1 MKIWLKY
8 LLGITIGIVLGIFVS
23 PENII
28 FKDILTFLTKLTI
41 NIGRYTIFPIV
52 FFSIGYGTFKL
63 KQEKRVGMVYL
74 KTSSYIIASSTL
86 LVLIATGIVLLF
98 SPDRIPIIIE
108 NQTSYNFP
116 GYKSILTSIFPKS
129 LFQIFSENSNFLL
142 PVTILGFL
150 LGYNFS
156 FDKVMT
162 RPAYQ
167 LFDAMSRIF
176 YHIGSFIVEILGFG
190 MIILAANFTM
200 QIIHTPQL
208 ILFNQLIILLT
219 INTILVIFGVY
230 PAFIYFLG
238 GKQNPYKI
246 MFAIL
251 GPSLAA
257 VASGNSYFTLTSL
270 ILHVK
275 ENLGV
280 PRKIG
285 SATLPLFT
293 LFGKAGTAAATSITF
308 FLILKSYSSLSIG
321 PMGIIWIMLFSILTS
336 FLAGTVPGIGILVS
350 LAAMCKL
357 YGKGIEEGF
366 LIIGSIAPILVSF
379 SVLIDT
385 ITAGVSTYL
394 ISHHEK
400 GNKEIYVKDFV

>member
-8 LLGITIGIVLGIFVS
+8 LLGITIGIVLGIFL
-23 PENII
+23 PPGNII
-28 FKDILTFLTKLTI
+28 YRDTLKFLNELII

-63 KQEKRVGMVYL
+63 KQEKRIVPIYL
-74 KTSSYIIASSTL
+74 KTVTYIITSSTL

-108 NQTSYNFP
+108 NQISYSFP
-116 GYKSILTSIFPKS
+116 GYKNILTSIFPKN
-129 LFQIFSENSNFLL
+129 LFHVFGENSNFLL
-142 PVTILGFL
+142 PVTFLGFL
-150 LGYNFS
+150 LGSNFT

-176 YHIGSFIVEILGFG
+176 YHIGTFIVEILGFG
-190 MIILAANFTM
+190 MIILASNFTL
-200 QIIHTPQL
+200 QIIQTPQL
-208 ILFNQLIILLT
+208 VLFNQLIILLT
-219 INTILVIFGVY
+219 INTTLIIFGIY
-230 PAFIYFLG
+230 PAIIYFLG

-246 MFAIL
+246 LYALL

-257 VASGNSYFTLTSL
+257 AASGNSYFTLTSL
-270 ILHVK
+270 IFHVK
-275 ENLGV
+275 ESLGV
-280 PRKIG
+280 PRRIG

-321 PMGIIWIMLFSILTS
+321 FVGILWIMLFSILTS
-336 FLAGTVPGIGILVS
+336 FLAGSVPGIGVLVS

-357 YGKGIEEGF
+357 YGKGIEEGY

-379 SVLIDT
+379 SVLVDT
-385 ITAGVSTYL
+385 VTAGVSSYL
-394 ISHHEK
+394 IAHQEK
-400 GNKEIYVKDFV
+400 GNKDILIKEFV

>member
-8 LLGITIGIVLGIFVS
+8 LLGIIVGIVLGLIIS
-23 PENII
+23 PENYV
-28 FKDILTFLTKLTI
+28 FRDILGFFSDLTI

-52 FFSIGYGTFKL
+52 FFSIAYGTFKL
-63 KQEKRVGMVYL
+63 KQEKRISSIYL
-74 KTSSYIIASSTL
+74 KTIAYIIASSTL

-108 NQTSYNFP
+108 NQSSYSFP
-116 GYKSILTSIFPKS
+116 GYKNILNSLFPMS
-129 LFQIFSENSNFLL
+129 LFQIFTENNNFLL
-142 PVTILGFL
+142 PITFLGFL
-150 LGYNFS
+150 IGYNFS

-167 LFDAMSRIF
+167 LFDAMSRIL

-190 MIILAANFTM
+190 MIILATNFTV

-219 INTILVIFGVY
+219 INTVLVVFGIY
-230 PAFIYFLG
+230 PAIIYFLA

-246 MFAIL
+246 LYAIL
-251 GPSLAA
+251 GASLAA
-257 VASGNSYFTLTSL
+257 AASGNSYFSLTSL
-270 ILHVK
+270 MYHVK

-293 LFGKAGTAAATSITF
+293 LFGKAGTAATTSITF
-308 FLILKSYSSLSIG
+308 FLILKSYSSLTIS
-321 PMGIIWIMLFSILTS
+321 PMGILWIMLFSILSS
-336 FLAGTVPGIGILVS
+336 FLGGTVPGLGVLVS
-350 LAAMCKL
+350 LSAMCKL

-366 LIIGSIAPILVSF
+366 LIIGSIAPILISF

-385 ITAGVSTYL
+385 VTAGVSSFL
-394 ISHHEK
+394 IAHHEK
-400 GNKEIYVKDFV
+400 ANKEISIKDFI

>member
-8 LLGITIGIVLGIFVS
+8 LLGITIGIILGIFI
-23 PENII
+23 PPGNII
-28 FKDILTFLTKLTI
+28 FEDTLKFLNELII

-63 KQEKRVGMVYL
+63 KQEKRISSIYL
-74 KTSSYIIASSTL
+74 KTIAYIITSSTL

-108 NQTSYNFP
+108 NQISYNFP
-116 GYKSILTSIFPKS
+116 GYKNIFTSIFPMS
-129 LFQIFSENSNFLL
+129 LFQIFTENSNYLL
-142 PVTILGFL
+142 PVTFLGFL

-167 LFDAMSRIF
+167 FFDAMSRIF

-190 MIILAANFTM
+190 MIILAANFTI

-208 ILFNQLIILLT
+208 VLFNQLIILLT
-219 INTILVIFGVY
+219 INTTLVIFGIY
-230 PAFIYFLG
+230 PVIIYFLG

-246 MFAIL
+246 IYAIL

-257 VASGNSYFTLTSL
+257 AASGNSYFTLTSL
-270 ILHVK
+270 IYHVK

-285 SATLPLFT
+285 SATLPVFT

-321 PMGIIWIMLFSILTS
+321 PVGILWIMLFSILSS

-366 LIIGSIAPILVSF
+366 LIIGSIAPILISF

-400 GNKEIYVKDFV
+400 GNKEISIKDFV

>member
-8 LLGITIGIVLGIFVS
+8 LLGITLGIILGTFIS
-23 PENII
+23 PDNTVFRE
-28 FKDILTFLTKLTI
+28 ILGFLTELTI
-41 NIGRYTIFPIV
+41 NIGRYTVFPIV
-52 FFSIGYGTFKL
+52 FFGVGYGTFKL
-63 KQEKRVGMVYL
+63 KQEKRVTAVYL
-74 KTSSYIIASSTL
+74 KIIASIAVSSTL

-108 NQTSYNFP
+108 DQISYNFP
-116 GYKSILTSIFPKS
+116 GYRDILKSVFPMS
-129 LFQIFSENSNFLL
+129 LFQVFTENSNFLL
-142 PVTILGFL
+142 PVTFLGFF
-150 LGYNFS
+150 LGLNFS

-167 LFDAMSRIF
+167 LFDAMSRIL
-176 YHIGSFIVEILGFG
+176 YHIGNFIVEILGFG
-190 MIILAANFTM
+190 MIILAANFTV
-200 QIIHTPQL
+200 QIIHAPQL
-208 ILFNQLIILLT
+208 ALFNQLIILLT
-219 INTILVIFGVY
+219 INTVLIIFGVY

-246 MFAIL
+246 MYAL
-251 GPSLAA
+251 LAPSLAA
-257 VASGNSYFTLTSL
+257 AASGNSYFTLTSL

-275 ENLGV
+275 ENLGI

-285 SATLPLFT
+285 SSTLPFFT
-293 LFGKAGTAAATSITF
+293 LFGKAGTAAVTSITF
-308 FLILKSYSSLSIG
+308 FLILKSYSSLAISPIG
-321 PMGIIWIMLFSILTS
+321 ILWIISFSMLTS
-336 FLAGTVPGIGILVS
+336 FLAGSVPGIGVLVS

-385 ITAGVSTYL
+385 VTAGVSSYL
-394 ISHHEK
+394 IAFHEK
-400 GNKEIYVKDFV
+400 GNKEIDVKNFI

>member
-8 LLGITIGIVLGIFVS
+8 LLGITIGVILGNFIS
-23 PENII
+23 PENIE
-28 FKDILTFLTKLTI
+28 FKDILEFLAELTI
-41 NIGRYTIFPIV
+41 NIGRYTVFPIV

-63 KQEKRVGMVYL
+63 KQEKRVTAIYL
-74 KTSSYIIASSTL
+74 KTIAAITVSSTL
-86 LVLIATGIVLLF
+86 LVIIATGIVLLF

-108 NQTSYNFP
+108 NQISYNFP
-116 GYKSILTSIFPKS
+116 GYRDILRSVFPIS
-129 LFQIFSENSNFLL
+129 LFQVFTENSNFLL
-142 PVTILGFL
+142 PVTFFGFFLGL
-150 LGYNFS
+150 NFS

-167 LFDAMSRIF
+167 FFDAMSRIL

-200 QIIHTPQL
+200 QIINAPQL
-208 ILFNQLIILLT
+208 VLFNQLIILLI
-219 INTILVIFGVY
+219 INTIIIIFGIY

-246 MFAIL
+246 MYALL

-257 VASGNSYFTLTSL
+257 LASGNSYFTLTSL
-270 ILHVK
+270 ILHLK

-285 SATLPLFT
+285 SSTLPFFT
-293 LFGKAGTAAATSITF
+293 LFGKAGTAAVTSITF
-308 FLILKSYSSLSIG
+308 FLILKSYSSLSISPG
-321 PMGIIWIMLFSILTS
+321 GVLWIMLFSMLTS
-336 FLAGTVPGIGILVS
+336 LLAGSVPGIGVLVS
-350 LAAMCKL
+350 LATMCKL

-385 ITAGVSTYL
+385 VTAGVSSYL
-394 ISHHEK
+394 IAYHEK
-400 GNKEIYVKDFV
+400 GNKEIPVKDFV

>member
-8 LLGITIGIVLGIFVS
+8 LLGIIIGIVVGIFIP
-23 PENII
+23 PENM
-28 FKDILTFLTKLTI
+28 ILRDVLKFLNELII
-41 NIGRYTIFPIV
+41 NIGRYTVFPIV

-63 KQEKRVGMVYL
+63 KQENRISSIYL
-74 KTSSYIIASSTL
+74 KTGAYIIASSTL
-86 LVLIATGIVLLF
+86 LVIIATGIVLLF

-108 NQTSYNFP
+108 NQTSYSFP
-116 GYKSILTSIFPKS
+116 GYKNILTSIFPMN
-129 LFQIFSENSNFLL
+129 LFQVFSDNINFLL
-142 PVTILGFL
+142 PVSFLGFL
-150 LGYNFS
+150 LGFNFS

-190 MIILAANFTM
+190 MIILAANFTV

-219 INTILVIFGVY
+219 INTTLILFGIY
-230 PAFIYFLG
+230 PALIYFLG
-238 GKQNPYKI
+238 GNQNPYKI
-246 MFAIL
+246 IYAIL

-257 VASGNSYFTLTSL
+257 AASGNSYFTLTSL
-270 ILHVK
+270 IFHVK

-280 PRKIG
+280 PRKIA
-285 SATLPLFT
+285 STTLPLFT

-321 PMGIIWIMLFSILTS
+321 PMGILWIMVFSILSS
-336 FLAGTVPGIGILVS
+336 FLAGTVPGIGTLVS
-350 LAAMCKL
+350 LAALCKL

-366 LIIGSIAPILVSF
+366 LIIGSIAPILISF

-385 ITAGVSTYL
+385 VTAGVSSYL
-394 ISHHEK
+394 IAHHEK
-400 GNKEIYVKDFV
+400 TNEEVSVKDFI

>member
-1 MKIWLKY
+1 
-8 LLGITIGIVLGIFVS
+8 
-23 PENII
+23 
-28 FKDILTFLTKLTI
+28 
-41 NIGRYTIFPIV
+41 
-52 FFSIGYGTFKL
+52 
-63 KQEKRVGMVYL
+63 
-74 KTSSYIIASSTL
+74 
-86 LVLIATGIVLLF
+86 
-98 SPDRIPIIIE
+98 
-108 NQTSYNFP
+108 
-116 GYKSILTSIFPKS
+116 
-129 LFQIFSENSNFLL
+129 
-142 PVTILGFL
+142 
-150 LGYNFS
+150 
-156 FDKVMT
+156 MT

-219 INTILVIFGVY
+219 INSILVVLGVY

-246 MFAIL
+246 IFAIL

-257 VASGNSYFTLTSL
+257 IASGNSYFTLTSL

-308 FLILKSYSSLSIG
+308 FLILKSYSSLLIG
-321 PMGIIWIMLFSILTS
+321 PMGILWIMLFSILTS

-394 ISHHEK
+394 IAHHEK
-400 GNKEIYVKDFV
+400 GNKEISVKDFV

>member
-8 LLGITIGIVLGIFVS
+8 LLGIIIGIVLGIFIS

-86 LVLIATGIVLLF
+86 LVVIATGIVLLF
-98 SPDRIPIIIE
+98 SPDRIPVIIE

-116 GYKSILTSIFPKS
+116 GYKSILTSIFPKN

-142 PVTILGFL
+142 PITILGFL

-176 YHIGSFIVEILGFG
+176 YHIGSFIVDILGFG

-208 ILFNQLIILLT
+208 VLFNQLIILLT

-238 GKQNPYKI
+238 EKQNPYKI
-246 MFAIL
+246 IFAIL

-257 VASGNSYFTLTSL
+257 AASGNSYFTLTSL

-308 FLILKSYSSLSIG
+308 FLILKSYSSLSID
-321 PMGIIWIMLFSILTS
+321 PMGILWIMLFSILTS
-336 FLAGTVPGIGILVS
+336 FLAGTVPGLGILVS

-394 ISHHEK
+394 IAHHEK
-400 GNKEIYVKDFV
+400 GTKEISVKDFV

>member
-8 LLGITIGIVLGIFVS
+8 LLGITIGVILGTFIS
-23 PENII
+23 PENIV
-28 FKDILTFLTKLTI
+28 FKDILEFLAELTI
-41 NIGRYTIFPIV
+41 NIGRYTVFPIV

-63 KQEKRVGMVYL
+63 KQEKRVTAIYL
-74 KTSSYIIASSTL
+74 KTIAAITVSSTL
-86 LVLIATGIVLLF
+86 LVIIATGIVLLF

-108 NQTSYNFP
+108 NQISYNFP
-116 GYKSILTSIFPKS
+116 GYRDILRSVFPIS
-129 LFQIFSENSNFLL
+129 LFQVFTENSNFLL
-142 PVTILGFL
+142 PVTFFGFFLGL
-150 LGYNFS
+150 NFS

-167 LFDAMSRIF
+167 FFDAMSRIL

-200 QIIHTPQL
+200 QIINAPQL
-208 ILFNQLIILLT
+208 VLFNQLIILLT
-219 INTILVIFGVY
+219 INTIIIIFGIY

-246 MFAIL
+246 MYALL

-257 VASGNSYFTLTSL
+257 LVSGNSYFTLTSL
-270 ILHVK
+270 ILHSK

-285 SATLPLFT
+285 SSTLPFFT
-293 LFGKAGTAAATSITF
+293 LFGKAGTAAVTSITF
-308 FLILKSYSSLSIG
+308 ILILKSYSSLAISPG
-321 PMGIIWIMLFSILTS
+321 GILWIMLFSMLTS
-336 FLAGTVPGIGILVS
+336 LLAGSVPGIGVLVS
-350 LAAMCKL
+350 LATMCKL

-385 ITAGVSTYL
+385 VTAGVSSYL
-394 ISHHEK
+394 IAYHEK
-400 GNKEIYVKDFV
+400 GNKEIPVKDFM

>member
-246 MFAIL
+246 IFAIL

-308 FLILKSYSSLSIG
+308 ILILKSYSSLSIG
-321 PMGIIWIMLFSILTS
+321 PMGILWIMLFSILTS

-400 GNKEIYVKDFV
+400 GNKDISVRDFI

>member
-1 MKIWLKY
+1 MKIWIKY
-8 LLGITIGIVLGIFVS
+8 LLGIILGVVLGIFIS
-23 PENII
+23 PENIV
-28 FKDILTFLTKLTI
+28 FKEVIQFLTELTI

-63 KQEKRVGMVYL
+63 KQEKLVGIIYL
-74 KTSSYIIASSTL
+74 KIITYILASSTL
-86 LVLIATGIVLLF
+86 LVLVATGIVLLF

-108 NQTSYNFP
+108 NQTSFNFP
-116 GYKSILTSIFPKS
+116 GYKNILTSIFPMS
-129 LFQIFSENSNFLL
+129 LFQVFSENSNYLF
-142 PVTILGFL
+142 PVTFLGFF

-167 LFDAMSRIF
+167 LFDAMSRIL
-176 YHIGSFIVEILGFG
+176 YQIGRFIVEILGFG
-190 MIILAANFTM
+190 MIILAANFTI
-200 QIIHTPQL
+200 QIIQTPQL
-208 ILFNQLIILLT
+208 VLFKQLIILLT
-219 INTILVIFGVY
+219 INTVLVIFGIY
-230 PAFIYFLG
+230 PAIIYFLS

-246 MFAIL
+246 IYAIL
-251 GPSLAA
+251 GPSLTAA
-257 VASGNSYFTLTSL
+257 ASGNSYFTLTNL
-270 ILHVK
+270 IFHVK

-308 FLILKSYSSLSIG
+308 FLILKSYSSLSIDLA
-321 PMGIIWIMLFSILTS
+321 GILWIMLFSILTS

-366 LIIGSIAPILVSF
+366 LIIGSVGPILISF

-385 ITAGVSTYL
+385 ITAGVSSFL

-400 GNKEIYVKDFV
+400 GNKEIPTKDFV